1 MSRPSS
7 ILEQPGSADADENKF
22 QRSKD
27 FKKLLLKDPKAI
39 HEARQ
44 KSIKDLGL
52 EKYIAELEID
62 GYTVVPPE
70 VTGVSIAEI
79 DHLTAVLLKK
89 SEELIGCPF
98 SVENGPEA
106 ELDYGDYPGTLELLS
121 GVKPA
126 QFQLMQLCT
135 FDRAF
140 RDLAINPV
148 AVALMEHL
156 IQPESTRFSSHNC
169 FVKWKG
175 DGYGSSLGLH
185 CDQSGVPLPWGRI
198 ALNANTNW
206 CLTDYTLENGP
217 LAVVPGSHHRN
228 SNPVMPQAIDEAIPI
243 ECPKGSLIAFHGQ
256 LWHGAY
262 PKEADGLRVTISNFY
277 RHASIMPQD
286 DIPNHFP
293 QELADDCADPD
304 LFKRLAGFGTPYQTQ
319 VLPVPKAIT

>member
-1 MSRPSS
+1 
-7 ILEQPGSADADENKF
+7 
-22 QRSKD
+22 
-27 FKKLLLKDPKAI
+27 LLLKDPKAI

-44 KSIKDLGL
+44 KSITVLGL

-79 DHLTAVLLKK
+79 DHLTSVLLKK

>member
-1 MSRPSS
+1 MRQ
-7 ILEQPGSADADENKF
+7 EQPVVENTA
-22 QRSKD
+22 SKD
-27 FKKLLLKDPKAI
+27 DERQAQSKKFKNLLIKNEEAI
-39 HEARQ
+39 HKSRQ
-44 KSIKDLGL
+44 ESIKSLGL
-52 EKYIAELEID
+52 DKYIAELEMN
-62 GYTVVPPE
+62 GYTVVPPS

-79 DHLTAVLLKK
+79 DHLTDLLLKK

-98 SVENGPEA
+98 SVESGPEA
-106 ELDYGDYPGTLELLS
+106 ELDYGDYPGTLELMS

-148 AVALMEHL
+148 AIALMEYL

-175 DGYGSSLGLH
+175 DGYGESLGLH
-185 CDQSGVPLPWGRI
+185 CDQAGVPLPWGRI
-198 ALNANTNW
+198 SLNANTNW
-206 CLTDYTLENGP
+206 CLTEYTLENGP

-228 SNPVMPQAIDEAIPI
+228 SHPVMPGATEEAIPI

-262 PKEADGLRVTISNFY
+262 PKKSDGLRITISNYY
-277 RHASIMPQD
+277 RHASISPQD

-293 QELADDCADPD
+293 QELAEDCSDPD
-304 LFKRLAGFGTPYQTQ
+304 TFRRLAGFGTPYQSQ
-319 VLPVPKAIT
+319 VLPVPKAVK

>member
-1 MSRPSS
+1 MSKQSS
-7 ILEQPGSADADENKF
+7 IVEQPGNADADENEF

-44 KSIKDLGL
+44 KSITDLGL

-79 DHLTAVLLKK
+79 DHLTSVLLKK

-148 AVALMEHL
+148 AVALMEYL

-262 PKEADGLRVTISNFY
+262 PKETDGLRVTISNFY

-293 QELADDCADPD
+293 QELADDCADPN

>member
-1 MSRPSS
+1 MSKQSS

-44 KSIKDLGL
+44 KGIKDLGL

-148 AVALMEHL
+148 AVALMEYL

>member
-1 MSRPSS
+1 MSKQSS

-148 AVALMEHL
+148 AVALMEYL

-286 DIPNHFP
+286 DIPNSFP

>member
-1 MSRPSS
+1 MSKQSS

-148 AVALMEHL
+148 AVALMEYL